1 MNTGLKGKVTLIA
14 GASEG
19 MGRAAAQCF
28 AEEGC
33 VVAICSRTEE
43 KIQQAANEIRKATGA
58 EVLAQQ
64 LDVTYA
70 AGVEEFVAD
79 IVKKYGRVDVCVA
92 NAAGPPA
99 KFFLQASVEEWQ
111 QAFSMNFMSVV
122 HLAREVIPHMQKN
135 KWGRLITITS
145 TSVRQPIPDLIL
157 SSAIRPAVVGLV
169 KSLAAEFGKDNVT
182 VNNVAPGY
190 TATQRL
196 TSLAASRAQAAGVNE
211 KDIYSKWEAD
221 IPMKRLAKPEEIADA
236 IVWLASERASYV
248 TGQTIVVDG
257 GNYKGM

>member
-1 MNTGLKGKVTLIA
+1 MKTGLKGKVALLA

-19 MGRAAAQCF
+19 MGRAAAQSF

-33 VVAICSRTEE
+33 MVAICSRTEE
-43 KIQQAANEIRKATGA
+43 KIQQAAAEIRKSTGA

-64 LDVTYA
+64 LDVTYG
-70 AGVEEFVAD
+70 AGVEKFVAD
-79 IVKKYGRVDVCVA
+79 IVKKYGRVDICVA

-99 KFFLQASVEEWQ
+99 KFFLQTSGEEWQ
-111 QAFSMNFMSVV
+111 QAFNMNFMSAV
-122 HLAREVIPHMQKN
+122 HLAREVIPQMQKN
-135 KWGRLITITS
+135 KWGRFITITS

-169 KSLAAEFGKDNVT
+169 KSLATEFGKDNIT
-182 VNNVAPGY
+182 FNNVAPGY
-190 TATQRL
+190 TATHRL
-196 TSLAASRAQAAGVNE
+196 TSLAASRAKAAGVTE
-211 KDIYSKWEAD
+211 KDIHNKWTAE
-221 IPMKRLAKPEEIADA
+221 IPLKRLAKPEEIADA
-236 IVWLASERASYV
+236 IVWLASERAAYI

>member
-1 MNTGLKGKVTLIA
+1 MNTGLKGKVALVA

-19 MGRAAAQCF
+19 MGRSAAELF
-28 AEEGC
+28 AKEGC
-33 VVAICSRTEE
+33 IVAICSRTEE
-43 KIQQAANEIRKATGA
+43 KIQQAAAEIHKATGA
-58 EVLAQQ
+58 EVFAQQ
-64 LDVTYA
+64 LDVTYG
-70 AGVEEFVAD
+70 AGVEKFVAD

-99 KFFLQASVEEWQ
+99 KFFLQTSGEDWE
-111 QAFSMNFMSVV
+111 QAFGMNFMSVV

-169 KSLAAEFGKDNVT
+169 KSLAAEFGKDNIT

-196 TSLAASRAQAAGVNE
+196 TSLAASRAKSAGLAE
-211 KDIYSKWEAD
+211 KDIYNKWEAD

-236 IVWLASERASYV
+236 IVWLASERAAYI

>member
-1 MNTGLKGKVTLIA
+1 MNTGLKGKVVLLA

-33 VVAICSRTEE
+33 MVAICSRTEE
-43 KIQQAANEIRKATGA
+43 KIQQAAAEIRKGTGA
-58 EVLAQQ
+58 EVFAQQ
-64 LDVTYA
+64 LDVSYG
-70 AGVEEFVAD
+70 AGVEKFVAD

-99 KFFLQASVEEWQ
+99 KFFLQTSPEEWQ
-111 QAFSMNFMSVV
+111 QAFNTNFMSVV
-122 HLAREVIPHMQKN
+122 HLAKEVIPHMQKN
-135 KWGRLITITS
+135 KWGRVITITS

-169 KSLAAEFGKDNVT
+169 KSLATEFGKDNIT

-190 TATQRL
+190 TSTQRL
-196 TSLAASRAQAAGVNE
+196 TSLAASRAKAAGVAE
-211 KDIYSKWEAD
+211 KDIYDKWAAE
-221 IPMKRLAKPEEIADA
+221 IPMKLLADPQEIADS
-236 IVWLASERASYV
+236 IDWLA
-248 TGQTIVVDG
+248 
-257 GNYKGM
+257 

>member
-1 MNTGLKGKVTLIA
+1 MNTGLKGKVVLLA

-33 VVAICSRTEE
+33 IVAICSRTEE
-43 KIQQAANEIRKATGA
+43 KIQQAATEIRKLTGA
-58 EVLAQQ
+58 EVFAQQ
-64 LDVTYA
+64 LDVSYG
-70 AGVEEFVAD
+70 AGVEKFVAD
-79 IVKKYGRVDVCVA
+79 IAKKYGRVDVCVA

-99 KFFLQASVEEWQ
+99 KFFLQTSGEEWE

-122 HLAREVIPHMQKN
+122 HLAREVIPQMQKN
-135 KWGRLITITS
+135 KWGRIITITS

-169 KSLAAEFGKDNVT
+169 KSLAAEFGKDNIT

-190 TATQRL
+190 TATGRL
-196 TSLAASRAQAAGVNE
+196 KELAEVRALAAG
-211 KDIYSKWEAD
+211 I
-221 IPMKRLAKPEEIADA
+221 
-236 IVWLASERASYV
+236 SE
-248 TGQTIVVDG
+248 QQ
-257 GNYKGM
+257 

>member
-1 MNTGLKGKVTLIA
+1 MNTGLKGKVALLA

-19 MGRAAAQCF
+19 MGRAAAQSF

-33 VVAICSRTEE
+33 IVAMCSRTEE
-43 KIQQAANEIRKATGA
+43 KIQQAASEIRKATGA
-58 EVLAQQ
+58 EVFAQQ
-64 LDVTYA
+64 LDVTYG
-70 AGVEEFVAD
+70 AGVEKFVAD
-79 IVKKYGRVDVCVA
+79 IAKKYGRVDICVA

-99 KFFLQASVEEWQ
+99 KFFLQTSGEEWQ
-111 QAFSMNFMSVV
+111 AAFNMNFMSVV
-122 HLAREVIPHMQKN
+122 HLAREVIPQMQKN

-145 TSVRQPIPDLIL
+145 TSVRQPIPDLVL

-169 KSLAAEFGKDNVT
+169 KSLATEFGKDNIT

-196 TSLAASRAQAAGVNE
+196 TSLAASRAKAAGV
-211 KDIYSKWEAD
+211 KDQDIYDKWATE
-221 IPMKRLAKPEEIADA
+221 IPMKRLAQPEEIADA
-236 IVWLASERASYV
+236 IVWLASERAAYI